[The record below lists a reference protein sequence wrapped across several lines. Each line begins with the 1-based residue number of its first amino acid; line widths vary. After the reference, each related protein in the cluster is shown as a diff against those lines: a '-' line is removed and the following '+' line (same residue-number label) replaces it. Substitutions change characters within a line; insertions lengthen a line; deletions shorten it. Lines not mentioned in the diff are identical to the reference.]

1 MSATIDD
8 RIVSLEFDNDQFEK
22 GVSESLTTLEKL
34 KQSLK
39 MDDAAKNLSA
49 ISDAGRKV
57 DLSSVADSVDQLSD
71 RFSTLRMVGLMA
83 LSHLVDGAFNLAKKI
98 GSVLAA
104 PFNQIKTGGW
114 SRAMN
119 IEDAK
124 FQLEGLGV
132 AWNDVYDDI
141 DYAVSGTAYGLDA
154 AAKACSQLTASGVE
168 AGDAM
173 KAALRGISGVAA
185 MTNTSYEEI
194 SPIFTTVAG
203 QGKLM
208 TMQLRQ
214 LESRGLNAAASLGQ
228 ALGKTEAEIRD
239 MVTHGEISFDMFA
252 SAMDEAFGEH
262 AKDANKTFAGALSNV
277 KAALSRIGAEFATP
291 FIHSAIPVLNAVRN
305 MINAIKGNMGDVF
318 SIFERLSTV
327 IGDVLAKKINRV
339 TDFLKNDFTGLKN
352 INNALYIAMTGIV
365 RIVKTI
371 GDAFKTVFNGSMGD
385 HVNNMAVGIEK
396 LAKALYP
403 TDAALNGF
411 RTILVAVFS
420 VIKTVGTAIG
430 WLVSHIGGPLI
441 RVLSTATQIIF
452 TIVGKLGNLISTI
465 ADIVKN
471 FTGFDSV
478 VKSLEDHG
486 FKLGDKA
493 EKLKVIFEKVSNTV
507 QNFGK
512 VVGSVLKTVGVV
524 LAGIVATPIY
534 LLYTAFQK
542 LTSLNWA
549 RFVTALTN
557 AKNLL
562 VQFLDKVR
570 QLPIVQSIIEG
581 ITTAFFALV
590 GGIMY
595 VGNAIKDFITKLADG
610 EITLDSI
617 KDKILSLP
625 DVFREVGRKIQNNLL
640 TNTIFP
646 RIQKIFGTIGT
657 TIGGWVSGLKADL
670 QGLTPAKVMLVAFSL
685 AITSFA
691 ITANKVSKSVIGLVD
706 GMSEG
711 IEKLTAYFT
720 KQKSPLDKFKE
731 AILTVTTAIAGL
743 ALAMKLISTIPNL
756 KEVAIVLGSFVVIM
770 SMLPLIIAG
779 LSKILHIK
787 TDMKGFVQNMALFS
801 LAVATLS
808 GALLILS
815 KVPAEGIMKKIGV
828 LTILMAELIGA
839 TILLSEFGPQGIS
852 GALGM
857 VGFALAI
864 LALGHVLQKLNGIDL
879 KGIKG
884 SWKEITAIILGMA
897 VFCKALGSVGIALF
911 TGAIAFI
918 LAAKLFANKLEDL
931 GEVFKET
938 GAVIS
943 KPVEALK
950 IAIATVFLN
959 FDEICKT
966 IAEEAKKLGAVK
978 TVLLIASIVGIIAAF
993 VAIGKKVAGAVHFL
1007 VSNGKSFKQMALGV
1021 AMLAA
1026 TVAALVYFAKQVSA
1040 WIKEDPGMIQA
1051 MEYLAAGLLVVGTIA
1066 AVLVG
1071 LSGKADEGA
1080 LKAVKKLFT
1089 SLGFVMLSMAA
1100 FMAITGDLD
1109 EAQWKRANTSLM
1121 WTLIIIGIFS
1131 VIITTIDALVSA
1143 GDAKSTFGRFAGITL
1158 IFGAVLGALAGL
1170 MIVLN
1175 DEDDYMRM
1183 FGAVGAI
1190 TLLLLSLAYM
1200 FQSVGKIR
1208 VGTAS
1213 KPIWALVG
1221 MAISIAG
1228 AIALLSKFLPDNGY
1242 VGKIAA
1248 LSVAMVTVLGA
1259 LVLIAGAITHFAKDK
1274 RFSVTE
1280 RSSKT
1285 LNVAFKGI
1293 GELILG
1299 LLVIAASLALLQH
1312 ADPGQMVKMA
1322 LILTGVLTALIGLF
1336 ALVKFISD
1344 KVPGDASKAIK
1355 PLLALTGIFAALAI
1369 VMIALNKFGGDV
1381 GTMLRNSHVVMLA
1394 LLELAGITALL
1405 NVIAMIPGTGA
1416 GVLVQL
1422 LALTGIFAALAAV
1435 MILIGK
1441 FGSDAKTMLKNSQV
1455 ITLVLVE
1462 LTAILA
1468 LLNVIA
1474 MIPGTGA
1481 GALLQLAGLTL
1492 VFGALSLI
1500 MVIMARMGGDA
1511 KTMLKNSQVIMLVL
1525 VELTAILALLNLIA
1539 LIPGTAAGALLQL
1552 AGLTLI
1558 FGALSLIATILNSL
1572 DLNGLLAKTQIMILV
1587 MTELVALLTIMSLVS
1602 LIPGVSGGGMLAAAA
1617 SLLVLSAALIP
1628 LAAALTMLQ
1637 GVQFSQLQ
1645 GGLLAIAAAL
1655 GVLLAAGAI
1664 AGVVSSGLTALSIAV
1679 VALGVGCLAAGA
1691 GVLLFANGIQKLA
1704 STTPGQ
1710 LQMLISTVRGFFTA
1724 LGQGI
1729 AAGLQAIIQV
1739 VVAGIKQIKA
1749 TAINEARGF
1758 VPDLIKALFSS
1769 GGVEAAAAKSGASI
1783 GNAWVQGFRN
1793 SKLGWHSPPEI
1804 IDQFKADVVTGIQD
1818 GKSVNNAFM
1827 DAARTAGNSFA
1838 EELTGTLGGF
1848 DLNSLGSGMAGD
1860 LFSGLLS
1867 GSADGIGNWQAML
1880 DGALN
1885 YFNHASKQM
1894 QNSIA
1899 GLGTLSDFAYQ
1910 QQEKVAS
1917 LRVKISQ
1924 AQAEVAKWDSYSS
1937 STSTNSMYTSGYAAK
1952 KYLEAKN
1959 NLDALNQEMQD
1970 LTTTTAETTEE
1981 TNKFTTSLGGVGG
1994 AAKNATQEL
2003 HDSLKSTLESQ
2014 MNIFDKFEAK
2024 AAMSKEELLSN
2035 MKSQIDGMTSWAT
2048 NMDKLSTMGIDKGL
2062 YQKLAEMGPQGA
2074 QYVGAFASMTAEE
2087 MARANDMW
2095 AQSLVLPGNIAGQI
2109 TQSWSGIST
2118 DMVNGLSAGWT
2129 DTEGTFHDA
2138 VLLTSQ
2144 GVQNEFKADN
2154 GIHSPSSVYRE
2165 MGWHIVEGL
2174 TEGINKNKGYPERA
2188 ILAVSALIIGTAR
2201 NRLDPGVFEP
2211 IGAGISQGIANG
2223 IESELS
2229 RVESAVQKIVDL
2241 CLKAATSKKGLDERS
2256 PSHKFMKIG
2265 EYVSEG
2271 LAIGIDNKANEA
2283 VNSVTNLSNS
2293 TIDAM
2298 KYTIATIA
2306 STIQDGIEDPVI
2318 TPVLDLSKVQA
2329 GVRTINS
2336 SFSASQALGAQSA
2349 LAGLQNGEYVGNG
2362 NVIFNQNNYSPKAL
2376 SRIEIYRDTRNLFAQ
2391 AKGALS

>member
-22 GVSESLTTLEKL
+22 GVGESLTTLEKL
-34 KQSLK
+34 KESLK

-49 ISDAGRKV
+49 ITDASKKV
-57 DLSSVADSVDQLSD
+57 DLSTISDSVDQLSD

-83 LSHLVDGAFNLAKKI
+83 LSNIVDGVMGMAKKV
-98 GSVLAA
+98 GSALMA

-132 AWNDVYDDI
+132 AWNEVYDDI

-173 KAALRGISGVAA
+173 KSALRGISGVAA

-327 IGDVLAKKINRV
+327 IGDVLAKKINNI
-339 TDFLKNDFTGLKN
+339 TNFLKNDFTGLKN
-352 INNALYIAMTGIV
+352 FSNGLYIIMTGIV
-365 RIVKTI
+365 RIAKTI
-371 GDAFKTVFNGSMGD
+371 AEAFSSVFTGSTGDR
-385 HVNNMAVGIEK
+385 VNSMAVGFEK

-403 TDAALNGF
+403 TDEALRGF
-411 RTILVAVFS
+411 RTVLVALFS
-420 VIKTVGTAIG
+420 VIKAVGTAIG
-430 WLVSHIGGPLI
+430 WLVSHIGGPLLKATA
-441 RVLSTATQIIF
+441 RVVEFIF
-452 TIVGKLGNLISTI
+452 TIIGKLGNLISMVVDVVRNLT
-465 ADIVKN
+465 D
-471 FTGFDSV
+471 FDGV
-478 VKSLEDHG
+478 VKALKDHG
-486 FKLGDKA
+486 VDLGDKVD
-493 EKLKVIFEKVSNTV
+493 KLRIIFDKVKSAV
-507 QNFGK
+507 QNAGR
-512 VVGSVLKTVGVV
+512 VITSALKGIGIA
-524 LAGIVATPIY
+524 LAAIIATPIY

-542 LTSLNWA
+542 LVSLDWSRLVA
-549 RFVTALTN
+549 ALTN
-557 AKNLL
+557 AKNLVIQL
-562 VQFLDKVR
+562 FEKAR
-570 QLPIVQSIIEG
+570 QLEIVRNVVDG

-590 GGIMY
+590 GGIAY
-595 VGNAIKDFITKLADG
+595 VGNAIKEFFIKLANG
-610 EITLDSI
+610 EITLDTIKEKLESI
-617 KDKILSLP
+617 P
-625 DVFREVGRKIQNNLL
+625 DVFKAVGQKMKSNLL

-646 RIQKIFGTIGT
+646 RIQKIFGTVGT
-657 TIGGWVSGLKADL
+657 TISGWVKGLKESL
-670 QGLTPAKVMLVAFSL
+670 EGLTPAKVMLVAFSL

-756 KEVAIVLGSFVVIM
+756 KEVAIVLGAFVVIM

-801 LAVATLS
+801 IAVATLS

-879 KGIKG
+879 VGIQG

-897 VFCKALGSVGIALF
+897 VFCRALGSVGIALF

-938 GAVIS
+938 GAIIA

-993 VAIGKKVAGAVHFL
+993 VAIGKKVTDAVHFL

-1040 WIKEDPGMIQA
+1040 WIKEDPGMIQS
-1051 MEYLAAGLLVVGTIA
+1051 MEYLAAGLVVVGTIA

-1121 WTLIIIGIFS
+1121 WTL
-1131 VIITTIDALVSA
+1131 VIVGFFATLISAIDAIVSN
-1143 GDAKSTFGRFAGITL
+1143 GNAKSTFGRFAGITL

-1183 FGAVGAI
+1183 FAAVGAI
-1190 TLLLLSLAYM
+1190 TILLLSLAYM

-1208 VGTAS
+1208 VGTAW
-1213 KPIWALVG
+1213 KPIMALV
-1221 MAISIAG
+1221 AAAVVIAG
-1228 AIALLSKFLPDNGY
+1228 AIALFARLLPDQGY
-1242 VGKIAA
+1242 VGKIIAI
-1248 LSVAMVTVLGA
+1248 SVVMTAVLGA
-1259 LVLIAGAITHFAKDK
+1259 MVLIAGAITHFAKDK

-1280 RSSKT
+1280 KSSKT

-1299 LLVIAASLALLQH
+1299 LLIVAASLALLQN
-1312 ADPGQMVKMA
+1312 ANPAQLA
-1322 LILTGVLTALIGLF
+1322 QTAIILTAVLLALVGLF
-1336 ALVKFISD
+1336 ALVKVISD

-1355 PLLALTGIFAALAI
+1355 PLLALTAIFAALAV
-1369 VMIALNKFGGDV
+1369 VMIALNQFGGDA
-1381 GTMLRNSHVVMLA
+1381 GTMLKNSQVVMLA
-1394 LLELAGITALL
+1394 LLELAGIVALLNVIAMIPGTGTGVLLQLTGLVAIFAALSFVMVIIAKVGGDATTMLKNSQVIMLVLLELAGILALL

-1416 GVLVQL
+1416 GVL
-1422 LALTGIFAALAAV
+1422 
-1435 MILIGK
+1435 
-1441 FGSDAKTMLKNSQV
+1441 
-1455 ITLVLVE
+1455 
-1462 LTAILA
+1462 
-1468 LLNVIA
+1468 
-1474 MIPGTGA
+1474 
-1481 GALLQLAGLTL
+1481 LQLAGLTL
-1492 VFGALSLI
+1492 IFTALSAV
-1500 MVIMARMGGDA
+1500 MVIMARIGGDA

-1525 VELTAILALLNLIA
+1525 VELTAILALLNVIA
-1539 LIPGTAAGALLQL
+1539 MIPGNAAGALLQL

-1558 FGALSLIATILNSL
+1558 FGVLSVIATVLNSL

-1587 MTELVALLTIMSLVS
+1587 MTELVALLTVMSLITM
-1602 LIPGVSGGGMLAAAA
+1602 IPGVSGGGMLAAAT
-1617 SLLVLSAALIP
+1617 SILVLSAALIP
-1628 LAAALTMLQ
+1628 LAAALLMLE
-1637 GVQFSQLQ
+1637 GIQFSQLQ
-1645 GGLLAIAAAL
+1645 GGLLGVAAGL
-1655 GVLLAAGAI
+1655 GILLAAGAI
-1664 AGVVSSGLTALSIAV
+1664 AGVVSGGLTALSIAI

-1691 GVLLFANGIQKLA
+1691 GVLLFANGVEKLA
-1704 STTPGQ
+1704 ATTPSQ
-1710 LQMLISTVRGFFTA
+1710 LESITSAVRGFFTA

-1729 AAGLQAIIQV
+1729 AAGLRAIISV
-1739 VVAGIKQIKA
+1739 VIDGIKAIKLA
-1749 TAINEARGF
+1749 AINEARGF

-1769 GGVEAAAAKSGASI
+1769 GGAEAAAAKSGASI

-1804 IDQFKADVVTGIQD
+1804 IAQFFADTITGVKQ
-1818 GKSVNNAFM
+1818 GKGVS
-1827 DAARTAGNSFA
+1827 DAMADAGRTAGNAFS
-1838 EELTGTLGGF
+1838 EELSGTLGGF
-1848 DLNSLGSGMAGD
+1848 DLNSLGNGMAGD

-1867 GSADGIGNWQAML
+1867 GSADGISNWQVML

-1959 NLDALNQEMQD
+1959 NLDALNQEMKG
-1970 LTTTTAETTEE
+1970 LTTTTAETTAE
-1981 TNKFTTSLGGVGG
+1981 TDKFTTSLGGVGG

-2024 AAMSKEELLSN
+2024 AAMSKEELLAN
-2035 MKSQIDGMTSWAT
+2035 MQSQINGMASWAA
-2048 NMDKLSTMGIDKGL
+2048 NMDKLSTMGIDQGL

-2074 QYVGAFASMTAEE
+2074 QYVGAFVNMTSEE
-2087 MARANDMW
+2087 MAKANQLW
-2095 AQSLVLPGNIAGQI
+2095 AQSLTLPGDVAGRLTTNFNEIGKNVGVGMAQGINESVTDVTDSTTTMTDATI
-2109 TQSWSGIST
+2109 TTAETNLG
-2118 DMVNGLSAGWT
+2118 
-2129 DTEGTFHDA
+2129 E
-2138 VLLTSQ
+2138 
-2144 GVQNEFKADN
+2144 
-2154 GIHSPSSVYRE
+2154 HSPSTVARGWGIFIDIGLAQGILNGMGHVNNAMHTMCSV
-2165 MGWHIVEGL
+2165 
-2174 TEGINKNKGYPERA
+2174 
-2188 ILAVSALIIGTAR
+2188 AVSTAR
-2201 NRLDPGVFEP
+2201 NALDPGVFEP
-2211 IGAGISQGIANG
+2211 IGAGIAEGIQAG
-2223 IESELS
+2223 I
-2229 RVESAVQKIVDL
+2229 D
-2241 CLKAATSKKGLDERS
+2241 SKKDGIFKLLDEIAQKAIETMKKALDERS
-2256 PSHKFMKIG
+2256 PSHIFMGIG

-2271 LAIGIDNKANEA
+2271 FAIGINNKANT
-2283 VNSVTNLSNS
+2283 VYDSVDNLANS
-2293 TIDAM
+2293 TIQSM

-2318 TPVLDLSKVQA
+2318 TPVLDLSQVQA

-2336 SFSASQALGAQSA
+2336 SFSASQAFGAQSA
-2349 LAGLQNGEYVGNG
+2349 LSSLQNGEYVGNG